1 MPNLP
6 TDMTMT
12 LKNSL
17 LSRTAMTP
25 LERQHG
31 RFMRAPD
38 HGAGTGGGGGDGD
51 NKGDADAGKTEGE
64 GNEGNADSTIL
75 GGDPAPDDGEGDE
88 KDDKGEGE
96 GDKKDEAKEAKAEV
110 PDTYDLKPPEGFEKL
125 DTESLAEVEPLLRE
139 LGATNEKAQT
149 LIDHAGKF
157 AQRIQTQQQQ
167 FILDEVNKTRTQWAE
182 EAKNDPEIGGHAWE
196 ETEHLAAK
204 ALDTFG
210 APKGSPFRSFLTDTG
225 LGNHPEMIR
234 MMRKIG
240 AAVGE
245 DNDFARAAAGAQIKK
260 STEEILYPNDVKE
273 GTN

>member
-6 TDMTMT
+6 TDTTMS

-25 LERQHG
+25 LERLHG

-38 HGAGTGGGGGDGD
+38 HDAGTGDGD
-51 NKGDADAGKTEGE
+51 PPAGDEGKGEGDAGKGAEGE
-64 GNEGNADSTIL
+64 DNTDGTIL
-75 GGDPAPDDGEGDE
+75 GGDPTPDEGGDDQ
-88 KDDKGEGE
+88 KDDKGEGD
-96 GDKKDEAKEAKAEV
+96 DKKDEAKDAKAEV
-110 PDTYDLKPPEGFEKL
+110 PETYELKPPEGFEKL
-125 DTESLAEVEPLLRE
+125 DQESLDEVVPLLKE

-167 FILDEVNKTRTQWAE
+167 LILDEVNKTRTQWAE
-182 EAKNDPEIGGHAWE
+182 EARNDKEIGGQAWE